1 MLATVIRMGIV
12 VIVVKV
18 LLANV
23 LDLVLENHV
32 KMISNAEQMNIVV
45 VLLKHVPSIVL
56 EKFVPRIV
64 TVHFMN
70 LVVVVV
76 QVANVRDLVLG
87 NHVK

>member
-1 MLATVIRMGIV
+1 MATVIRMGI

-56 EKFVPRIV
+56 ENFVPGIM
-64 TVHFMN
+64 TVHLVN
-70 LVVVVV
+70 LVV
-76 QVANVRDLVLG
+76 ALL
-87 NHVK
+87 